1 MCHLEKHNLISPN
14 QHGFVSFKSCTTNL
28 IETMD
33 FLTETANRGFAAVLI
48 YLDFAKAF
56 DKVSHRALLLK
67 LENLGFDGKLLSWL
81 KGFLTKRKQRV
92 AFEDFYSSWIE
103 ILSGVPQGSVLGPLL
118 FMIFIND
125 LPGKL
130 KKRTSTT

>member
-1 MCHLEKHNLISPN
+1 
-14 QHGFVSFKSCTTNL
+14 
-28 IETMD
+28 MD
-33 FLTETANRGFAAVLI
+33 FLTEKANRGFAAVLI

-103 ILSGVPQGSVLGPLL
+103 VLNGVPLGSVLGPLS
-118 FMIFIND
+118 FVIFIND

-130 KKRTSTT
+130 NNLCKLFADDSKIIAQIKISTTNSAFKRTSIT